1 MSCRNT
7 EKLVCKIFVSSFS
20 CASSLFLFGNQ
31 TNGILFLGN
40 VVKSSNGCIKGHDA
54 SFASKIKLNIFS
66 CVSTNSIYSMKLSI
80 FRLGTCT
87 ESNGICHLEHIATLM
102 SYVNDTTFWWTKQ
115 ANNAIFHANCSVTKT
130 QFQTF
135 LSCWIVCFTT
145 ILKKQ
150 QKATAFEWNTI
161 RTRKEHQMHTCQK
174 LDHGWKYALDQFQWN
189 EIIHFLLERT
199 IQINSLETNYD
210 QTDQLKEPHRNMFKW

>member
-7 EKLVCKIFVSSFS
+7 EKLVCNIFVSSFS

-40 VVKSSNGCIKGHDA
+40 VVKSSNGCIKSHDA

-66 CVSTNSIYSMKLSI
+66 SVSTNSIYSMKLSI
-80 FRLGTCT
+80 FRLETCT

-135 LSCWIVCFTT
+135 LSCWIVFFYDDFEETTKSYSFWMEHNTHAKRTSNAHMSKIRPPLKICSGPIPMKRNYSFPFRENYSNKFTR
-145 ILKKQ
+145 
-150 QKATAFEWNTI
+150 N
-161 RTRKEHQMHTCQK
+161 K
-174 LDHGWKYALDQFQWN
+174 LWPN
-189 EIIHFLLERT
+189 RPNERT
-199 IQINSLETNYD
+199 SQ
-210 QTDQLKEPHRNMFKW
+210 KHV